1 MLSARSLIFAS
12 VVLGLAMA
20 GPSQAQTLEE
30 KLRAQ
35 LRAALD
41 QLHALQNSQT
51 ALEAAKSAAE
61 QERDALKAKLASAG
75 APRTPP
81 KPAPETPAEVQK
93 LRDDA
98 TRLAKAKDDA
108 EAELGRFRTAY
119 AQVVSGT
126 QQLQAERDRK
136 VQEADAATQTLTACE
151 TKNIELVKIGRDV
164 LAAYTKIGV
173 KDALAKG
180 EPMIGLKRL
189 AMERIAQDYGD
200 KVYAAKFD
208 PRAVKTSASKSPA
221 AASQPAAA
229 PAPASGQAAAP
240 AAPPAADAPPSR

>member
-1 MLSARSLIFAS
+1 MLSARSLLFAS
-12 VVLGLAMA
+12 VVLGLAAA
-20 GPSQAQTLEE
+20 GPTQAQTLEE

-61 QERDALKAKLASAG
+61 QERDALKARLASAG

-81 KPAPETPAEVQK
+81 RPAPESPAELQK

-98 TRLAKAKDDA
+98 ARLTKATDDA

-119 AQVVSGT
+119 AQVVTSM

-164 LAAYTKIGV
+164 LSAYTKIGV

-208 PRAVKTSASKSPA
+208 PRAVKTSAAKAPA
-221 AASQPAAA
+221 AASQTAA
-229 PAPASGQAAAP
+229 PSAPVPDP
-240 AAPPAADAPPSR
+240 AAPSAADPPPSR